1 MINDTLKVIFEKLL
15 ANSHATTIVTVILI
29 LFSYWLFIIK
39 PFEAK
44 LEEQSNNIT
53 AMQKDQNEFKESME
67 NRLKE
72 IERKSEI
79 NTGIIQQSSGKIDV
93 ILQTVRSL

>member
-15 ANSHATTIVTVILI
+15 ANSHAATIVTVVML
-29 LFSYWLFIIK
+29 LTAYWYFTIR
-39 PFEAK
+39 PFEQKIELQAD
-44 LEEQSNNIT
+44 NIQ
-53 AMQKDQNEFKESME
+53 MIKEDQKDFKESME

-93 ILQTVRSL
+93 ILQTVRNL

>member
-15 ANSHATTIVTVILI
+15 ANSHAATIMTVILI
-29 LFSYWLFIIK
+29 LFSYWYFVISPYEEQIQNQIVNIEIIK
-39 PFEAK
+39 
-44 LEEQSNNIT
+44 
-53 AMQKDQNEFKESME
+53 KDQVEFKESME

-79 NTGIIQQSSGKIDV
+79 NTSIIQQSSGKIDV
-93 ILQTVRSL
+93 ILQAVRNL